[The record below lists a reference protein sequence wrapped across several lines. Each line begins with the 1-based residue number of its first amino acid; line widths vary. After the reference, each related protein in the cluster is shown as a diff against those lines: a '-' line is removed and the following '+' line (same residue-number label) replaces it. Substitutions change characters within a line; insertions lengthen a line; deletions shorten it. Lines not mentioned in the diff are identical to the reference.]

1 VAEANPNTNE
11 RRGLSRLD
19 LMTPDEV
26 AELLGVTRKRVIE
39 WARRGIL
46 PGFKLGKDWRFLR
59 SDIENH
65 LLALSAA

>member
-1 VAEANPNTNE
+1 MAETNHNTNE
-11 RRGLSRLD
+11 RRGFSRLD

-26 AELLGVTRKRVIE
+26 AELLNVTRKRVIE

-65 LLALSAA
+65 LLALRAA